1 MRWKELVP
9 INSRDFPFTI
19 MDVASLLR
27 LNIRRR
33 GPGHVYAD
41 CPICG
46 DRRGKMNM
54 NLEKNV
60 WRCNYCNESGGMLAL
75 YAKVYGISNSDA
87 YREIC
92 ETLQTEGFAPEYTAL
107 AQSQPAAPAQ
117 SERASVQAIH
127 QTYSMLL
134 SMLSLIPKHREHL
147 RIQRGLTMEQIQH
160 YGFKSTPPPYLCRS
174 LTERLM
180 AQGCAVQGVPGF
192 YVNDKGHW
200 TMRFHQRTAGFLIP
214 IRGVDGMIRALQ
226 VRLDVPIKNPEDP
239 PEKEGTKY
247 LLFST
252 TGKNMGTNSGS
263 PVHFIG
269 DPCARVV
276 YVIEGALKADI
287 CHALMGRTFAA
298 TVGANNVG
306 GLDNLFRFL
315 SKNGTEEIIEAA
327 DMDKYRNEMVD
338 KGASKI
344 YLMARKYGL
353 SCRRLTWNPNYK
365 GMDDWQLALR
375 RKKTESKEDQTMN
388 FKEQYLLGRC
398 GLAHIE
404 ACIEQWHKLPE
415 DGVQL
420 IDYLGLTQQE
430 YDLYLQT
437 DLSMTFQQALDSQRR
452 TQKFRIYQLDF
463 EDGKTVPFAFSGIDA
478 LHKAGYEQPPAAA
491 YRLVYEGEQTYPVT
505 YQDTE
510 VLEALFQRFNGVLP
524 EEYSGHSLSVSD
536 VVELYDADGRSYFYC
551 DRASFEPVRFS
562 PMLARPMKK

>member
-1 MRWKELVP
+1 
-9 INSRDFPFTI
+9 
-19 MDVASLLR
+19 
-27 LNIRRR
+27 
-33 GPGHVYAD
+33 
-41 CPICG
+41 
-46 DRRGKMNM
+46 M

-107 AQSQPAAPAQ
+107 AQSQPTAPAQ

-365 GMDDWQLALR
+365 GMDDWQLTLR

-562 PMLARPMKK
+562 PMLAKPMKK